1 MEAPPPGYN
10 PNVSLL
16 QGGTT
21 PIVAVQGGGGLMFAG
36 NLPPPGYNDNVSLL
50 SGGTGVIEAVRG
62 GGKVETTE
70 PKEATETKVK
80 FQDNVNIRPIMKD
93 STAENIGKAS
103 TYFTFEQYKPE
114 DKKVEVPSLESKKLR
129 RERYEQSVID
139 FRTLVSLKE
148 GGTQVAANRP
158 TYESCKTLP
167 PQFFQKL
174 GKNVMIIDD
183 TKPKIWIIPAIKGNV
198 QLFLRNVDMIK
209 KSVSDDKNQY
219 VIFVGQFF
227 SKDTYE
233 NSALLYDELLKFK
246 EEHPEQILMLNE
258 LTESFVKNGCTI
270 IESFYESKESA
281 KKKLLPVFRDPDI
294 IVFPRQKIVIRN
306 GPIPIYGRG
315 DTEISL
321 TKALE
326 AREKILPKK
335 YPSEFT
341 LTPDINNPRD
351 DTLKDYF
358 DIVVTP
364 EAKQSAF
371 PKRGNYTITCTDCS
385 GFVTGFPLNK
395 FKDSLSL
402 VDAGLYLLWNN
413 LEKKPYFSKEGE
425 AEVPTEA
432 VEEVKEEEEE
442 KEEEKE
448 PEPEAKEEEET
459 VVDVELVETADTFVP
474 NVAAKNTKAKTT
486 FTINLET
493 YALRTPTQEKTVE
506 DWKKGLFT
514 KGEVE
519 FLNKLQLSPKILEET
534 FKEDWKEKLAGFLQT
549 VGMSSCFNEPNLLLT
564 TECEEAR
571 LFLKKVYFTIYKKTI
586 TDLYAIWETTKPL
599 SGAEAIFGNVLDN
612 LKKITLVVKAPCD
625 GAQEQVQGP
634 PGPPGPPGEKGNKG
648 NQGEAGEK
656 GNKGNQGEPG
666 EKGNKGN
673 QGEPGESETSLPLPP
688 PPYPEEEGEAPPPYP
703 EDEGE
708 APPPYPNN
716 INTEEDE
723 AVELKEEDEKEKEKK
738 KGNNNLKNISN
749 FVAPGEVSNN
759 FYKNNNGKE
768 EKDDKK
774 KGENTNLK
782 NISNFVAP
790 GEVSNNFYKN
800 NNGKEEK
807 DDKKKGE
814 NTNLKNVSNFV
825 APGEV
830 SNNFYKNN
838 NSKEEKKKG
847 NNNLKNISNFV
858 APGEV
863 SNSFYRNNDDEECPL
878 PSKDIEKPVVTD
890 KQEMVPPVERIETYK
905 DLTDVVPVPDD
916 GFCFYRCVVD
926 SRKNLNTANSVTEY
940 KLGFTKEETLD
951 KNDYK
956 LFIAKLQFWLT
967 DNAETFTI
975 ADISIKD
982 YFNQRYG
989 EPPKN
994 TIPFAGEPKVM
1005 TYDEFV
1011 KNLGEYSNDLPL
1023 MYPEIDIVG
1032 PATANVE
1039 NINIHVFELIE
1050 DKYKLKATY
1059 SPKEKTKREI
1069 YLLHVEGN
1077 HFDLLLPPCQL
1088 NVMPEKKS
1096 VFIGT
1101 NSYWVAALN
1110 AIGTSYIRFQLMYDS
1125 LDSSNIVQTKDI
1137 SILRAC
1143 VDIFE
1148 TLKENIFT
1156 TLYGA
1161 NIITQATV
1169 KNNSLN
1175 EAKEANK
1182 KNNKTKKVKRVT
1194 LNENNINQKPST
1206 SSSSAAV
1213 KGGAK
1218 TRNNRK
1224 TKRKTRRL
1232 NKKKSTKTTRRNRK
1246 Q

>member
-1 MEAPPPGYN
+1 
-10 PNVSLL
+10 
-16 QGGTT
+16 
-21 PIVAVQGGGGLMFAG
+21 
-36 NLPPPGYNDNVSLL
+36 
-50 SGGTGVIEAVRG
+50 
-62 GGKVETTE
+62 
-70 PKEATETKVK
+70 
-80 FQDNVNIRPIMKD
+80 
-93 STAENIGKAS
+93 
-103 TYFTFEQYKPE
+103 
-114 DKKVEVPSLESKKLR
+114 
-129 RERYEQSVID
+129 
-139 FRTLVSLKE
+139 
-148 GGTQVAANRP
+148 
-158 TYESCKTLP
+158 
-167 PQFFQKL
+167 
-174 GKNVMIIDD
+174 
-183 TKPKIWIIPAIKGNV
+183 
-198 QLFLRNVDMIK
+198 
-209 KSVSDDKNQY
+209 
-219 VIFVGQFF
+219 
-227 SKDTYE
+227 
-233 NSALLYDELLKFK
+233 
-246 EEHPEQILMLNE
+246 
-258 LTESFVKNGCTI
+258 
-270 IESFYESKESA
+270 
-281 KKKLLPVFRDPDI
+281 
-294 IVFPRQKIVIRN
+294 
-306 GPIPIYGRG
+306 
-315 DTEISL
+315 
-321 TKALE
+321 
-326 AREKILPKK
+326 
-335 YPSEFT
+335 
-341 LTPDINNPRD
+341 
-351 DTLKDYF
+351 
-358 DIVVTP
+358 
-364 EAKQSAF
+364 
-371 PKRGNYTITCTDCS
+371 
-385 GFVTGFPLNK
+385 
-395 FKDSLSL
+395 
-402 VDAGLYLLWNN
+402 LLWNN

-425 AEVPTEA
+425 PDAAADA
-432 VEEVKEEEEE
+432 VEEEAKPEEEE
-442 KEEEKE
+442 KQEEAKPEEK
-448 PEPEAKEEEET
+448 KEET
-459 VVDVELVETADTFVP
+459 VVDVELVERADIFVP
-474 NVAAKNTKAKTT
+474 NVSAKNTKAKTT

-493 YALRTPTQEKTVE
+493 YALRTPSQEKTID

-519 FLNKLQLSPKILEET
+519 FLNKLQLSPRILEET

-549 VGMSSCFNEPNLLLT
+549 VSVSSCFNEPNLLLT

-599 SGAEAIFGNVLDN
+599 SGAEAIFSNVLDN
-612 LKKITLVVKAPCD
+612 LKNITLVVKAPCD
-625 GAQEQVQGP
+625 AAQEQLQGP
-634 PGPPGPPGEKGNKG
+634 PGPPGPP
-648 NQGEAGEK
+648 GEK

-673 QGEPGESETSLPLPP
+673 QGEPGEKGNKGNQGEPGEKANKGNQGEPGEKGNKGNQGEAGESETSLPLPP
-688 PPYPEEEGEAPPPYP
+688 PEEKKEPPPPYP
-703 EDEGE
+703 DEEGE

-723 AVELKEEDEKEKEKK
+723 AVELKEEDKKEK

-800 NNGKEEK
+800 NNGKGEK

-814 NTNLKNVSNFV
+814 NTNLKNISNFV

-838 NSKEEKKKG
+838 NSKGEEKKNNKKG

-890 KQEMVPPVERIETYK
+890 KQDMVPPVERIETYK

-926 SRKNLNTANSVTEY
+926 SRKNLDKSSVTEY
-940 KLGFTKEETLD
+940 KFAFTKEETVD
-951 KNDYK
+951 KTDYK
-956 LFIAKLQFWLT
+956 SLISKLQSWLT
-967 DNAETFTI
+967 DNADTFII
-975 ADISIKD
+975 AEVSIKD

-994 TIPFAGEPKVM
+994 TIPLAGEPTVM
-1005 TYDEFV
+1005 TYDEFI
-1011 KNLGEYSNDLPL
+1011 KNLGEYNNNSPL

-1032 PATANVE
+1032 PAAANVE
-1039 NINIHVFELIE
+1039 NINIHIFELIG

-1059 SPKEKTKREI
+1059 SPREKTKKEI
-1069 YLLHVEGN
+1069 YLLHVNGN
-1077 HFDLLLPPCQL
+1077 HFNVLLPPCQL

-1096 VFIGT
+1096 VFVGT
-1101 NSYWVAALN
+1101 NSQWVTALN
-1110 AIGTSYIRFQLMYDS
+1110 AIGTSYIRFQLMYDYV
-1125 LDSSNIVQTKDI
+1125 DSSNIVQTKEI
-1137 SILRAC
+1137 NIIRAC

-1161 NIITQATV
+1161 NITTQATV

-1175 EAKEANK
+1175 QPEETNK
-1182 KNNKTKKVKRVT
+1182 KNNKNNKTKKAKRVIF
-1194 LNENNINQKPST
+1194 NENNINQKPST